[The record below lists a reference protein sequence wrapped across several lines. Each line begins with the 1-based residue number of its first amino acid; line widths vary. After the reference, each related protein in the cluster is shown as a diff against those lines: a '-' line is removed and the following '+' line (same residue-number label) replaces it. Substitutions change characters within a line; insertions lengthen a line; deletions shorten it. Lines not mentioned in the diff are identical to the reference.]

1 MANKYFLRHNVLFF
15 CLLVFGL
22 LNAVPADV
30 NVYFIPDDTN
40 LFQRELL
47 RSFDTAKEKVI
58 VASYWL
64 TSQPVINELILLK
77 ARGVDVQVIY
87 DSKTSNSDNL
97 LERFLSAG
105 IVPIVSPYGDEN
117 KMHNKFI
124 IIDDEDVWTGSAN
137 LTASALGHAR
147 TSVNNE
153 NIVRIKSKEI
163 AEKYKNNFLSMQEDI
178 FKAYIHEL
186 ADTSKNQL
194 DAWKR
199 NLMPKLYEKNAYFKT
214 LLSNMFGGGYRFDAT
229 QKAHLIAHFPA
240 LAPVQQA
247 QPTPVR
253 PISGAQIDILNKRG
267 IRWQGLSYDDAYG
280 LIGDILAE
288 EKAAKKGR
296 YSY

>member
-1 MANKYFLRHNVLFF
+1 MANKYFLRHSVLFF

-58 VASYWL
+58 VASYWI
-64 TSQPVINELILLK
+64 TSQRIINELIRLK
-77 ARGVDVQVIY
+77 QRNIDVQVIY
-87 DSKTSNSDNL
+87 DIETTKQYDPLDSFMSV
-97 LERFLSAG
+97 G
-105 IVPIVSPYGDEN
+105 IIPIISHFGGEG

-137 LTASALGHAR
+137 LTASALGDLQR
-147 TSVNNE
+147 SVNNE
-153 NIVRIKSKEI
+153 NMVRIKSKEI
-163 AEKYKNNFLSMQEDI
+163 AEKYKNNFLRMQEDI
-178 FKAYIHEL
+178 FENYIFEL
-186 ADTSKNQL
+186 ADTPKNQL

-199 NLMPKLYEKNAYFKT
+199 NLMPKLYEKSANFKT
-214 LLSNMFGGGYRFDAT
+214 LLSNMLGGGYRFNAT
-229 QKAHLIAHFPA
+229 QKANLTAHIPA
-240 LAPVQQA
+240 LAPAQQA